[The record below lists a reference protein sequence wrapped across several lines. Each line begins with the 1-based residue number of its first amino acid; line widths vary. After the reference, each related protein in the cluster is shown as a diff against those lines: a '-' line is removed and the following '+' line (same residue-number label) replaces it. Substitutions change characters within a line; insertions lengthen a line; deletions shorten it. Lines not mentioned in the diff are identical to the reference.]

1 MTEFALTLE
10 ERENVLVAR
19 VEGEVDF
26 TNVDEIER
34 RILAAA
40 NNDLIA
46 IALDLTRTG
55 YVDSAGVR
63 MIFTMARHLD
73 ACRQRLG
80 LVAGSASPL
89 RRLIDFTNL
98 GSVASLCETVE
109 ACLDQVRS
117 DAVDPR

>member
-10 ERENVLVAR
+10 ERGTVLIAC
-19 VEGEVDF
+19 VEGELDF
-26 TNVDEIER
+26 TNVDELER

-63 MIFTMARHLD
+63 MIFTLARHLD
-73 ACRQRLG
+73 ACRQRLA
-80 LVAGSASPL
+80 LAVGSASPL
-89 RRLIDFTNL
+89 RRLIEFTNL
-98 GSVASLCETVE
+98 GSVAALCESVE
-109 ACLDQVRS
+109 ACLDQVRG
-117 DAVDPR
+117 DVVDPR